1 MKKILIY
8 IIVLYASCYAYAE
21 PMVGV
26 YANLPVYNYPAGVM
40 KPVASEMLIFTA
52 KRLDRAATFSVFQ
65 SQEKGTFNVAC
76 CFDVV
81 DINAISTD
89 KLLKKYYFD
98 ISFSEL
104 LKGIKGYQYAYNVR
118 YSKQAGNK
126 WQKILMQSYGLESS
140 IPYLMPAAEIKILF
154 DDLVKNPISTE
165 PFKIELSE
173 KYIRGNVNRE
183 SYHFS
188 VDGQKI
194 NFSVPLQTGE

>member
-8 IIVLYASCYAYAE
+8 IIVLYASCNTYAE

-40 KPVASEMLIFTA
+40 KPMASEMLIFTA
-52 KRLDRAATFSVFQ
+52 KRLDRAATFSIFQ
-65 SQEKGTFNVAC
+65 TQEKGTFNVAC

-81 DINAISTD
+81 DLNAVSTD

-126 WQKILMQSYGLESS
+126 
-140 IPYLMPAAEIKILF
+140 
-154 DDLVKNPISTE
+154 
-165 PFKIELSE
+165 
-173 KYIRGNVNRE
+173 
-183 SYHFS
+183 
-188 VDGQKI
+188 
-194 NFSVPLQTGE
+194 

>member
-1 MKKILIY
+1 MIQKILIY
-8 IIVLYASCYAYAE
+8 PVVLYITCYAYAE

-40 KPVASEMLIFTA
+40 KPMASEMLIFTA
-52 KRLDRAATFSVFQ
+52 KRLDRAATFSIFQ
-65 SQEKGTFNVAC
+65 TQEKGTFNVAC

-81 DINAISTD
+81 DLNAVSTD

-126 WQKILMQSYGLESS
+126 
-140 IPYLMPAAEIKILF
+140 
-154 DDLVKNPISTE
+154 
-165 PFKIELSE
+165 
-173 KYIRGNVNRE
+173 
-183 SYHFS
+183 
-188 VDGQKI
+188 
-194 NFSVPLQTGE
+194 